1 MNNPQPINET
11 GPATPAGPAT
21 LADLTTPAL
30 PSEQEMIDEID
41 NDRRHERYLL
51 RAGLVAALVI
61 ALALAVRAKWG

>member
-1 MNNPQPINET
+1 MNNPPPTNET
-11 GPATPAGPAT
+11 GPANPAAS
-21 LADLTTPAL
+21 TTPAL
-30 PSEQEMIDEID
+30 PSEQQMIGEID

>member
-1 MNNPQPINET
+1 MNNPPPIKET
-11 GPATPAGPAT
+11 GPATPAAS
-21 LADLTTPAL
+21 TTPAL
-30 PSEQEMIDEID
+30 PSEQQMIGEIA

>member
-1 MNNPQPINET
+1 MNNPPPINET
-11 GPATPAGPAT
+11 GPATPAASP
-21 LADLTTPAL
+21 TPAL